1 MRRRPPRSTRT
12 DTLFPYTTLFRSR
25 EVLVEAVR
33 RSTIDPS
40 LVDDVMFGE
49 SLYGGGDIARHVAV
63 QAGMSHV
70 PGLAMN
76 RHCASG
82 LAAVQNAA
90 ASIRSGMDRVMVAG
104 GTQSSSTMPRTKR
117 RAPGPDDGVDGL
129 SPTHP
134 DSPEE
139 PNMDMSNTLGRNPAA
154 TA

>member
-1 MRRRPPRSTRT
+1 
-12 DTLFPYTTLFRSR
+12 
-25 EVLVEAVR
+25 
-33 RSTIDPS
+33 
-40 LVDDVMFGE
+40 MFGE

-117 RAPGPDDGVDGL
+117 RMPGSDR
-129 SPTHP
+129 S
-134 DSPEE
+134 EE
-139 PNMDMSNTLGRNPAA
+139 HTSELQSLMRISYAVFCLKKKNKQHDNKDP
-154 TA
+154 

>member
-1 MRRRPPRSTRT
+1 
-12 DTLFPYTTLFRSR
+12 
-25 EVLVEAVR
+25 
-33 RSTIDPS
+33 
-40 LVDDVMFGE
+40 MFGE

-117 RAPGPDDGVDGL
+117 RVPRSGQLVDRF

-134 DSPEE
+134 HP
-139 PNMDMSNTLGRNPAA
+139 PAA
-154 TA
+154 PHHDRKNGVWG

>member
-1 MRRRPPRSTRT
+1 
-12 DTLFPYTTLFRSR
+12 
-25 EVLVEAVR
+25 
-33 RSTIDPS
+33 
-40 LVDDVMFGE
+40 
-49 SLYGGGDIARHVAV
+49 
-63 QAGMSHV
+63 MSHA

-117 RAPGPDDGVDGL
+117 RVPGSDDVVDWF

-134 DSPEE
+134 DSPEA
-139 PNMDMSNTLGRNPAA
+139 PNMDMSITVGWNAAVKTNVTREEMYAWALRPPPRAVAAHPHGIIPQQPPPPA
-154 TA
+154 